1 MRVLVFTTSYPSMR
15 APFNGV
21 FVRAHAR
28 EMVRRGHEVV
38 VSVPHVFAED
48 PAVES
53 EPGVEVRRVGYG
65 SDGRLLS
72 DRSGV
77 PVAMVA
83 RLLIAWRREAL
94 QIAEEC
100 RPDVVHAHWAIP
112 SGLPARAAARRVGAP
127 VVVTVHRADAE
138 IASRRRSTAGRLM
151 RGVVG
156 AADTVIAVSEVL
168 AEQLAAEFGVPD
180 ERLEVLPMGVDTAV
194 FAPGSRHAARG
205 RLDLDDDVPIVLGV
219 GALIGRKRFSDV
231 VQAWRVVHG
240 ARPEALLLLAGDGPE
255 RRSLEQR
262 AIQLGVAS
270 SVRFLGAVANE
281 ELPTLM
287 QAADALVLAS
297 ESEGLPVVL
306 MEAAAVGTPSVATNV
321 GGSAEAVRMHPL
333 GRLVEVADV
342 EGLGEALA
350 AVLAAE
356 QPDARDSVV
365 PEGSR
370 YTIAGAVGRIE
381 ALYTALVARG
391 R

>member
-1 MRVLVFTTSYPSMR
+1 MRILILTTSYPSVR

-28 EMVRRGHEVV
+28 ELVRRGHEVL

-48 PAVES
+48 PAREG
-53 EPGVEVRRVGYG
+53 EPGLEVRRVAYG

-83 RLLIAWRREAL
+83 RLLVAWRAEAL
-94 QIAEEC
+94 RIAGEW

-112 SGLPARAAARRVGAP
+112 SGLPARLAARRASAP
-127 VVVTVHRADAE
+127 LVVTVHRADVE
-138 IASRRRSTAGRLM
+138 IACRRRSSAGRLM
-151 RGVVG
+151 RDVLGG
-156 AADTVIAVSEVL
+156 ADRVIAVSEVL
-168 AEQLAAEFGVPD
+168 AQQLAAEFGVPG
-180 ERLEVLPMGVDTAV
+180 ERLEVLPMGVDTTI
-194 FAPGSRHAARG
+194 FAPGSRRAARA
-205 RLDLDDDVPIVLGV
+205 DLELADDVPIVLGA

-240 ARPEALLLLAGDGPE
+240 ARPEARLLIAGDGPE

-262 AIQLGVAS
+262 AIQLGLAG
-270 SVRFLGAVANE
+270 SVRFLGAVENE
-281 ELPTLM
+281 ELPKLVT
-287 QAADALVLAS
+287 AADVVVLAS

-321 GGSAEAVRMHPL
+321 GGSQEAVRLHPL
-333 GRLVEVADV
+333 GRLVDVGDV
-342 EGLGEALA
+342 EGLGEALS

-356 QPDARDSVV
+356 QPDVRASVV
-365 PEGSR
+365 PAGSR

-381 ALYTALVARG
+381 ALYAELAERN